1 MTTGSIPRLERNP
14 ASDGLAALAGTWWRY
29 HQGAQASHARRP
41 ILDDPKANR
50 STTPNDPS
58 PAPGAQRP
66 APKGLREQLSAT
78 IAAAVRIARAHVSL
92 AQAEFGE
99 ILAEG
104 KRVGIL
110 AGIAFA
116 LLLFAGLLL
125 PIGLT
130 LFVGE
135 WLFGSIGW
143 GVLLGTELTI
153 GGATVLVFAALY
165 VPIGR
170 ILGRLLVALLVG
182 IILAILLALD
192 VPNHAFA
199 SVGASIIPSIDPGP
213 RPLVAGLALGALVG
227 AILGILA
234 GLVRRL
240 GVGGTVGAAIGLAI
254 LGLVVGAIVAIDY
267 SPAVAIALGL
277 ALALALWPILVAI
290 DTYRRGIDLEA
301 LKNRFYPRLT
311 VETTKETIE
320 WVRKQRPL
328 GPKS

>member
-1 MTTGSIPRLERNP
+1 M
-14 ASDGLAALAGTWWRY
+14 AGY

-41 ILDDPKANR
+41 ILDDPSANR
-50 STTPNDPS
+50 SVPPNDPS
-58 PAPGAQRP
+58 PEPGASRP

-78 IAAAVRIARAHVSL
+78 IAAAVRIGRAHVAL
-92 AQAEFGE
+92 AQAEFGQ

-110 AGIAFA
+110 AGIAFG
-116 LLLFAGLLL
+116 LLLFAGLLM

-153 GGATVLVFAALY
+153 GGAIVLLFAGLY
-165 VPIGR
+165 VPIPR

-182 IILAILLALD
+182 IILAVLLALD
-192 VPNHAFA
+192 VPHHAFVSAGA
-199 SVGASIIPSIDPGP
+199 SVVPSIDPGP
-213 RPLVAGLALGALVG
+213 RPLIVGLVLGALVG
-227 AILGILA
+227 AILGIIV
-234 GLVRRL
+234 GLGRRL
-240 GVGGTVGAAIGLAI
+240 GAGGTFGAAIGLAI
-254 LGLVVGAIVAIDY
+254 LGLAVGAIVAIDY

-277 ALALALWPILVAI
+277 ALALALWPSLVAI

-320 WVRKQRPL
+320 WARKQRPL